1 MVSPD
6 IFIPIAEDT
15 GLIKLIGKWVLS
27 EACEQNKRWQQAGL
41 PVISVAINVSA
52 VELKQTDYL
61 QQVSK
66 ILMQSGL
73 EAHYLELEVTERVAI
88 DGNDEGIRDLLALKE
103 MGVRLSI
110 DDFGTGY
117 SSLSYL
123 KRLPVDSVKID
134 KSFVRDIQSD
144 ANDAAIVTAIIKMS
158 HSLGLCVIAEGVET
172 SAQLQFLKEAECNEI
187 QGYFISRPL
196 SAEDFANLLEANK
209 KYEV

>member
-1 MVSPD
+1 M
-6 IFIPIAEDT
+6 
-15 GLIKLIGKWVLS
+15 KLASK
-27 EACEQNKRWQQAGL
+27 NKRWQQAGL
-41 PVISVAINVSA
+41 PVVPVDSNVSA
-52 VELKQTDYL
+52 VELKQADYL

-73 EAHYLELEVTERVAI
+73 EVQHLELEVTERIAI

-123 KRLPVDSVKID
+123 KRLPFDSVKID
-134 KSFVRDIQSD
+134 TSFVRDIQSD
-144 ANDAAIVTAIIKMS
+144 ANDAKIVTAIIKMS
-158 HSLGLCVIAEGVET
+158 HSLGFSVIAEGVET
-172 SAQLQFLKEAECNEI
+172 SAQLQFLKETECDEI

-196 SAEDFANLLEANK
+196 TAEDFTNLLEANK